1 MTEGEFRQKVDKLL
15 VDLLDVNYPIYLS
28 VDMTPEEVEALMQE
42 FIAIANTAKLEDGEL
57 G

>member
-15 VDLLDVNYPIYLS
+15 VDLLDVNFPIYLS